1 MLFGYVEEENK
12 KMWFKMK
19 HKTIS
24 CGKKKIKKISKK
36 LLTKGKSDGNIIFA
50 AEASSKKKK

>member
-12 KMWFKMK
+12 KMWFIKK

-36 LLTKGKSDGNIIFA
+36 IVDKREIRW
-50 AEASSKKKK
+50 